1 MLQSLKRKAP
11 LGPGSRDG
19 LTSTRSGMTVG
30 EMRESCAGKPHAL
43 RGRLCL
49 VFANT
54 SVSAPVRGLAQ
65 RLSRCLPCHGG
76 GVMRG
81 PSQDASHP
89 SDREAGLPAH
99 AEAFTRSGNCRERNK
114 RKHGPL
120 RFAPYLYFIGAPL
133 SGPSGGDCT
142 LPRSPGLDSGRTAL
156 LGLRFVPLT
165 RAHVPPVRSPLRW
178 GGLTGRRV
186 VTLASPP
193 ARKDLHPSEP
203 PRMLPVRKHQGCAVR
218 DPSGPGRCRV
228 PVRSDTGR
236 YSRTSFTKPSGL
248 TSKTGTRAVSSSE
261 AGDKDYSL
269 Y

>member
-120 RFAPYLYFIGAPL
+120 NLAPLFYVIGAQS

-142 LPRSPGLDSGRTAL
+142 LPRSPGLVSGRTAL
-156 LGLRFVPLT
+156 LGLRFVSLT

-193 ARKDLHPSEP
+193 ARKKYSFRTTENAARP
-203 PRMLPVRKHQGCAVR
+203 QA
-218 DPSGPGRCRV
+218 PGLC
-228 PVRSDTGR
+228 S
-236 YSRTSFTKPSGL
+236 
-248 TSKTGTRAVSSSE
+248 TRPFRAGAVSGAREIRYGALLPHILHETIRPDFEDRNARCLFLRSR
-261 AGDKDYSL
+261 
-269 Y
+269 

>member
-1 MLQSLKRKAP
+1 MLHSLKRKAP

-19 LTSTRSGMTVG
+19 LSVHTVRDDSWRN
-30 EMRESCAGKPHAL
+30 RESCAGKPHAL

-99 AEAFTRSGNCRERNK
+99 AQRPRASEARVSEKKQAGNTGHSILHRC
-114 RKHGPL
+114 
-120 RFAPYLYFIGAPL
+120 FYVIGAQS

-142 LPRSPGLDSGRTAL
+142 LPRSVFL
-156 LGLRFVPLT
+156 LVEQLY
-165 RAHVPPVRSPLRW
+165 S
-178 GGLTGRRV
+178 
-186 VTLASPP
+186 
-193 ARKDLHPSEP
+193 D
-203 PRMLPVRKHQGCAVR
+203 LPVLAPFSIPGVPAFSYCCVTRSEHVVQYARIPPGGGVGC
-218 DPSGPGRCRV
+218 P
-228 PVRSDTGR
+228 
-236 YSRTSFTKPSGL
+236 
-248 TSKTGTRAVSSSE
+248 
-261 AGDKDYSL
+261 
-269 Y
+269 